1 MIKNFINSESMK
13 WFRKSFLNKIY
24 NDILTDKKR
33 FCCHV
38 NSWHKLFICWKDL
51 KEVEENQYSNF
62 IKLHYNPSDL
72 ICRNT
77 WFYEKSD
84 RIEFLKECISK
95 FETK

>member
-1 MIKNFINSESMK
+1 MIKNFINSEKMK

-24 NDILTDKKR
+24 NDISTDNER

-51 KEVEENQYSNF
+51 KEVEENQKSNF
-62 IKLHYNPSDL
+62 IKYYYNNSDL
-72 ICRNT
+72 ICGNV
-77 WFYEKSD
+77 WFNNKTD
-84 RIEFLKECISK
+84 RMDFLKECISK